1 VVRPPRTR
9 AGLPPGG
16 VDTGLDA
23 LRNIAELI
31 DSGGNISIGELSPIP
46 CAAAVATD
54 GHNSL
59 AMLRRRQGEP
69 LHELLVRL
77 DEAIGVAWNEGCFAD
92 EINPPLPAKS
102 IRR

>member
-16 VDTGLDA
+16 VDTGHDA

-31 DSGGNISIGELSPIP
+31 DSGGNISLGEIPPIP
-46 CAAAVATD
+46 CAAVATD

-59 AMLRRRQGEP
+59 AMLRRRPGER
-69 LHELLVRL
+69 LQDLLVRL
-77 DEAIGVAWNEGCFAD
+77 DEAIGVAWTEGRFAD
-92 EINPPLPAKS
+92 EINPRRPAKS